1 MKITVHNKMDVEI
14 QISPRMMCPCGKSVL
29 KLTDEQR
36 KAYDD
41 AVRRAEEARTHDA
54 RDRGESAESTH
65 DDTH

>member
-1 MKITVHNKMDVEI
+1 MDI
-14 QISPRMMCPCGKSVL
+14 IISPRMMCPCGKSVL
-29 KLTDEQR
+29 KLTAEQR

-54 RDRGESAESTH
+54 CDKEERAESTH

>member
-1 MKITVHNKMDVEI
+1 MDI

-29 KLTDEQR
+29 KLTDKQR

-54 RDRGESAESTH
+54 CDEEERAVSTH
-65 DDTH
+65 NDTD